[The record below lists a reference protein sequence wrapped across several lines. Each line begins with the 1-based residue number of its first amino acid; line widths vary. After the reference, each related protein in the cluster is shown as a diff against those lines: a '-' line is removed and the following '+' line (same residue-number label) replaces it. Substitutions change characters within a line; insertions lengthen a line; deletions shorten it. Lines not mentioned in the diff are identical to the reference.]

1 MGRMS
6 TARESLP
13 QAASALRPF
22 AADSAVGRPVTTPDV
37 DVLENCR
44 VALHGHG

>member
-1 MGRMS
+1 MS
-6 TARESLP
+6 TARKSLP
-13 QAASALRPF
+13 QATSALRPY
-22 AADSAVGRPVTTPDV
+22 AADSAVGRPVATADV